1 MSKEISR
8 DEFNKLTD
16 TLTNMQ
22 QGLSDMQAQ
31 QELQRQQLEDLKGM
45 SETIAKIIGMNKRK
59 QQERE

>member
-8 DEFNKLTD
+8 DEFHKLTD
-16 TLTNMQ
+16 TLMNMQ

>member
-8 DEFNKLTD
+8 EEFHKLTNA
-16 TLTNMQ
+16 LLNMQ
-22 QGLSDMQAQ
+22 QSLSDMQAQ
-31 QELQRQQLEDLKGM
+31 QELQRQRLNDLKRM

>member
-8 DEFNKLTD
+8 DEFHKLTD
-16 TLTNMQ
+16 TLMSMQ

-31 QELQRQQLEDLKGM
+31 QELQRQRLEDLKGM

>member
-8 DEFNKLTD
+8 DEFYKLTD
-16 TLTNMQ
+16 TLMNMQ

>member
-8 DEFNKLTD
+8 DEFYKLTN
-16 TLTNMQ
+16 TLMNMQ
-22 QGLSDMQAQ
+22 QGLSDMKAQ